1 MDPVSVLSLVSACL
15 TITIRAASIGKS
27 LHTLLT
33 KFQSS
38 GKYVQQLCVH
48 VSAMRVVARSL
59 SSWLEDDAVDSEEVE
74 EIRTE
79 IAEVLNACCDILSD
93 LQDHVS
99 KALSGAESLG
109 VKGKIRYMWNEDVI
123 RESSEL
129 LHQQESALVVILG
142 ALQL

>member
-1 MDPVSVLSLVSACL
+1 
-15 TITIRAASIGKS
+15 
-27 LHTLLT
+27 
-33 KFQSS
+33 
-38 GKYVQQLCVH
+38 
-48 VSAMRVVARSL
+48 MRVVARSL

-99 KALSGAESLG
+99 RALSGAESLG